1 MVVIGA
7 SAGGLTALIQL
18 VSMIPQSLNAAY
30 CVVLHLSSKSVS
42 NYLVDQ
48 LSPHTRLKCVI
59 AKNDA
64 SVMADHIYVAPPD
77 THLLVTKNKLVVGHG
92 AKENRWRPSVDVLF
106 RSAAVAYNSHCVG
119 VVLTGMLDDGTAGM
133 LAIQQC
139 GGTTIV
145 QDPHEAEFAD
155 MPLSV
160 LNAMDVNY
168 VVRVEEMGRILT
180 TATENNPSEVEPPAQ
195 LVAESEIAAK
205 VATGVESV
213 SRLNGKQT
221 IYSCPDCGGP
231 LFELTNKKLSRYRC
245 YVGHTYTERDLLIK
259 QAETLETTLWVALRM
274 MEERRNM
281 LLLMKER
288 AEKRNLTRLANENDE
303 KASELVA
310 HIDRLKEVLFAA
322 QRNAQPNGSG

>member
-18 VSMIPQSLNAAY
+18 VSMIPPSKNAAY
-30 CVVLHLSSKSVS
+30 CVVLHISSKSVS
-42 NYLVDQ
+42 SYLIDQ
-48 LSPHTRLKCVI
+48 LSPHTKLKCVI

-64 SVMADHIYVAPPD
+64 PIRADHIYVAPPD
-77 THLLVTKNKLVVGHG
+77 THLLVGKNKILVGHG

-106 RSAAVAYNSHCVG
+106 RSAAVAYTSHCIG
-119 VVLTGMLDDGTAGM
+119 MVLTGLLDDGTAGM

-145 QDPHEAEFAD
+145 QDPREAEFAD

-168 VVRVEEMGRILT
+168 CVRLEEMGRVLT
-180 TATENNPSEVEPPAQ
+180 TALGTTHPEIEPPAL

-205 VATGVESV
+205 VATSVESLT
-213 SRLNGKQT
+213 RLKGKQT
-221 IYSCPDCGGP
+221 IYACPDCGGP

-288 AEKRNLTRLANENDE
+288 AEKRNFTRLANENDE
-303 KASELVA
+303 KANELIV
-310 HIDRLKEVLFAA
+310 HIDRLKEVLFDA
-322 QRNAQPNGSG
+322 QRNAQPSGSG